1 MYTLYITEAAAS
13 DIRGAWLWYE
23 SQKTG
28 LGGALR
34 ATLSKI
40 IEDVALHPYAY
51 QLRYDAVR
59 IVFLYSYPYGLH
71 YTVREK
77 EKEIILLGLFHT
89 ALSPKKWEKRKPNG

>member
-1 MYTLYITEAAAS
+1 M
-13 DIRGAWLWYE
+13 
-23 SQKTG
+23 
-28 LGGALR
+28 R

-51 QLRYDAVR
+51 QLRYDAVP

-89 ALSPKKWEKRKPNG
+89 AQSPKKWEKRKPNG